1 MRANPS
7 WRNRVDF
14 QAGKTHQT
22 HGVSAHFLVRLY
34 YQVWWWT
41 MLYPRIDLLQV
52 LILEI
57 RRVFPS
63 ASSKQRTGTVKTPHN
78 SFQRKTTVMDCRLPW
93 KWGTVLIEQTE
104 SVQTQAILM
113 ERERKYTFFSLPPPF
128 SFFSLSF
135 SFFPLPIISHS
146 TLITTYELPIFYILP
161 TRKISQ
167 FLAGVVRLVKGC
179 WNGNPGQIEVWCTTT
194 GWTHLLVSPNSLLPY
209 SSQEFDTHRII
220 EHNLALIML
229 LELLYRHEMDIW
241 ETKRGLMYFSCAIC
255 LRVYA
260 RIF

>member
-113 ERERKYTFFSLPPPF
+113 ERERKYTVFFSLPPSLLFFLSLLFFF
-128 SFFSLSF
+128 SFAHHITFNPYNDLWIANILHFTNKENFSVSCWCCTACEGRLEWEPRSNWGLMHNHRMKSFARFSQLSF
-135 SFFPLPIISHS
+135 SIFIPRIWHSQDNWTQPGPHYAPWVALP
-146 TLITTYELPIFYILP
+146 P
-161 TRKISQ
+161 
-167 FLAGVVRLVKGC
+167 
-179 WNGNPGQIEVWCTTT
+179 WNGYLRNK
-194 GWTHLLVSPNSLLPY
+194 
-209 SSQEFDTHRII
+209 
-220 EHNLALIML
+220 
-229 LELLYRHEMDIW
+229 
-241 ETKRGLMYFSCAIC
+241 KRSHVLFLCH
-255 LRVYA
+255 
-260 RIF
+260 